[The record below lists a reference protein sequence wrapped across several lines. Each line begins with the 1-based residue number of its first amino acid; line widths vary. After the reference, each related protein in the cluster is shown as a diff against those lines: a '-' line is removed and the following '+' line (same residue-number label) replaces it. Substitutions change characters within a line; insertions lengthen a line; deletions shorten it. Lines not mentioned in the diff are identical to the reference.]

1 MKKRLDVMVFE
12 RGLAASRERA
22 QRLILANEVLVE
34 DQPCSKPGT
43 SFPEEVAIR
52 LRKPDFPYVSRG
64 ALKLLHALDYF
75 RIDVNG
81 SQGLDVGS
89 STGGFTEVLLERGA
103 VAVLALDAG
112 TNQLDWKLRNDP
124 RVKSME
130 KTNAR
135 HLQFGDLGQY
145 FDVITVDVSFISLE
159 KILPALTQFMHTD
172 SNLVTLIKPQFEVG
186 PSEVGK
192 GGIVRSE
199 ESRQRAL
206 DRVRLSGQ
214 AIHLDFIGHTL
225 SPITGTDGNVEYLAH
240 WRRRAVP
247 DPEV

>member
-1 MKKRLDVMVFE
+1 VKTKKRLDILVVE

-22 QRLILANEVLVE
+22 QRLILANEVIVNDEPCVKAGTAFSE
-34 DQPCSKPGT
+34 D
-43 SFPEEVAIR
+43 VVIR
-52 LRKPDFPYVSRG
+52 LRNPDFPYVSRG

-75 RIDVNG
+75 KVNPKG
-81 SQGLDVGS
+81 RSGLDIGA

-103 VAVLALDAG
+103 TGVTALDAG
-112 TNQLDWKLRNDP
+112 TNQLDWKIRKDE
-124 RVKSME
+124 RVRVLE

-135 HLQFGDLGQY
+135 YLKFEDLGQF

-159 KILPALTQFMHTD
+159 KILPALTQFMSEHSDLIT
-172 SNLVTLIKPQFEVG
+172 LVKPQFEVG
-186 PSEVGK
+186 VSEIGK

-206 DRVRLSGQ
+206 ERVRSFGETLS
-214 AIHLDFIGHTL
+214 LKFVDHTL

-240 WRRRAVP
+240 WKKI
-247 DPEV
+247 